1 VVPLCLLLHLLSLCA
16 TIWRTFRIHNIRTYF
31 SQHPTNVI
39 CLDFCAAVQASGFIA
54 MDMSI
59 RNTAGPNG
67 HQAVALRVG
76 GDQSA
81 FSGLSI
87 EGYQVPIL
95 LRTYMFQTQKI
106 CSEIETKSTKMKLN
120 SLSHECLIYCWVNVS
135 SQDLLLKE
143 ILWSVSHVFSSW
155 QGKKT
160 ISWFSQ
166 CLWSARETLCKLKY
180 CEGGF
185 FVSIVCVVVME
196 EMKCDL
202 LFHVF

>member
-1 VVPLCLLLHLLSLCA
+1 MSSA
-16 TIWRTFRIHNIRTYF
+16 
-31 SQHPTNVI
+31 
-39 CLDFCAAVQASGFIA
+39 LDFCAAVQASGFIA

-120 SLSHECLIYCWVNVS
+120 SLSHECLIYC
-135 SQDLLLKE
+135 
-143 ILWSVSHVFSSW
+143 
-155 QGKKT
+155 
-160 ISWFSQ
+160 
-166 CLWSARETLCKLKY
+166 
-180 CEGGF
+180 
-185 FVSIVCVVVME
+185 
-196 EMKCDL
+196 
-202 LFHVF
+202 

>member
-1 VVPLCLLLHLLSLCA
+1 
-16 TIWRTFRIHNIRTYF
+16 
-31 SQHPTNVI
+31 
-39 CLDFCAAVQASGFIA
+39 

-95 LRTYMFQTQKI
+95 LQTYLFQTQRI
-106 CSEIETKSTKMKLN
+106 CSEIETK
-120 SLSHECLIYCWVNVS
+120 SLSHECLIYCGVNVS

-143 ILWSVSHVFSSW
+143 IL
-155 QGKKT
+155 
-160 ISWFSQ
+160 
-166 CLWSARETLCKLKY
+166 
-180 CEGGF
+180 
-185 FVSIVCVVVME
+185 
-196 EMKCDL
+196 
-202 LFHVF
+202 